1 MIRGCNGTGRIPAAK
16 EGRCLS
22 ISYGREAIIKRRGL
36 PRQTF
41 QILLNSD
48 GSIVYQ
54 YAGVIND
61 VSTSIGV
68 ENQTMPDKG

>member
-1 MIRGCNGTGRIPAAK
+1 MGGRQQLKGGA
-16 EGRCLS
+16 S
-22 ISYGREAIIKRRGL
+22 
-36 PRQTF
+36 RQTF
-41 QILLNSD
+41 RIVLNSD